1 MRNGSS
7 HDYIARYR
15 TSDGAYEHVSVVG
28 IIQHLQISNIWVKFH
43 VEKVCLPS
51 AGRAVQFLTCSL
63 KRYLNLCSR
72 VAVQIYVAN
81 LGF

>member
-51 AGRAVQFLTCSL
+51 AGRAVQFLSFQFISEFPLRLSL
-63 KRYLNLCSR
+63 LEVNSEAQQFL
-72 VAVQIYVAN
+72 
-81 LGF
+81 